1 MKRQDIITGLD
12 IGTSQIRIVVGQR
25 DADGSVRIIGVGEAA
40 SAGLSKGNITDVEEV
55 VTSISEALEKAER
68 MSGQTIE
75 RAVVGI
81 SGTHVKVIQSQGVV
95 AVSRANGQVDPSDVD
110 RALEAA
116 QAVATPPN
124 YEILHVL
131 PLSYTLDNQRN
142 IKDPVGMSGVRL
154 EAHTQIIMGLS
165 SQVKSCS
172 KCVYRTGVDVEGFV
186 FSILATASAV
196 LDKRQKDIGVAV
208 VNIGAAT
215 TSVVVYE
222 AGDVLFATV
231 LPVGADHITQDLA
244 IGLRTS
250 LDVAEAIKLEIGCQ
264 DSEKISK
271 RDELDLSRYSQT
283 EKPRT
288 MVSTKHVS
296 EIINA
301 RVEELFDLVDKE
313 LRAVDRSAS
322 LPAGIVLTG
331 GGAKMAG
338 LAEIAKARLRLPA
351 FIGKPLLSA
360 SHIEK
365 IDDPR
370 YTTALGLVY
379 YALQGSS
386 KSGSIMPNFS
396 SVKLA
401 TDRMTKWF
409 KDLLP

>member
-25 DADGSVRIIGVGEAA
+25 EADGGVRIIGVGEAA
-40 SAGLSKGNITDVEEV
+40 STGLSKGNITDIEEV

-95 AVSRANGQVDPSDVD
+95 AVSRANGQVDPSDID

-131 PLSYTLDNQRN
+131 PLSYTLDNQKN

-165 SQVKSCS
+165 SQVKNCS

-250 LDVAEAIKLEIGCQ
+250 LEVAEQVKLEVACQ
-264 DSEKISK
+264 DIGKISK
-271 RDELDLSRYSQT
+271 RDELDLSRYAQT

-288 MVSTKHVS
+288 MVSTKHVA

-301 RVEELFDLVDKE
+301 RVEELFDLIDKE
-313 LRAVDRSAS
+313 LRSIDRSAS

-338 LAEIAKARLRLPA
+338 LVDIAKAQLRLPA
-351 FIGKPLLSA
+351 LVGKPLLGTSQ
-360 SHIEK
+360 IEK

-379 YALQGSS
+379 YALQGTG
-386 KSGSIMPNFS
+386 KRGSVMPGFS